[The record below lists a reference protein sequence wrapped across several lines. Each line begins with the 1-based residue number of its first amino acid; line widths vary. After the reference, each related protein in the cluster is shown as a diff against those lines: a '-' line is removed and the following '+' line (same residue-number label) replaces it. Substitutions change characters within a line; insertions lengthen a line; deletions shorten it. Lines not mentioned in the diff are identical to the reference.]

1 MKKLILPVFVMF
13 MTALSI
19 HTLEAQIRTPQ
30 PSPAAEVKQTVGL
43 TEVTIVYSRPS
54 AKGRVVFGDLV
65 PMGQLW
71 RTGANAATKLTFSDN
86 VKLGGQELKKGS
98 YAIITAPGAEMWK
111 VMLHVYDGSNWT
123 AYTEKEPAV
132 SFSVKSD
139 KTAEFTETF
148 TIAVNDVTSTSAN
161 IDIRWENTKVSLP
174 LMVEF
179 DATVMENIKR
189 VMSGPSAGDMA
200 AAANYYH
207 DNGKDLNQAL
217 EWIQKAN
224 ASTPRYW
231 TLRRE
236 AMILADLG
244 RYEEAVKT
252 AEKSLAMAS
261 EGGDDAYVKMNK
273 KSIEEWTPKI
283 IKAAPQPDASKKGK
297 KGKS

>member
-1 MKKLILPVFVMF
+1 MKKLILPLFVMF

-43 TEVTIVYSRPS
+43 TDVTIVYSRPS

-65 PMGQLW
+65 PMDQLW
-71 RTGANAATKLTFSDN
+71 RTGANSATKLTFSEN
-86 VKLGGQELKKGS
+86 VKLGGQEVKKGS
-98 YAIITAPGAEMWK
+98 YALITAPGKDMWK
-111 VMLHVYDGSNWT
+111 VMLHNYDGTNWT
-123 AYTEKEPAV
+123 TYTEKEPAV
-132 SFSVKSD
+132 VFSVKSD

-148 TIAVNDVTSTSAN
+148 TIAVNDVTTTSAS
-161 IDIRWENTKVSLP
+161 IDIRWENTKASLP

-179 DATVMENIKR
+179 DAAVMENIKR
-189 VMSGPSAGDMA
+189 VMSGPSAGDLA

-207 DNGKDLNQAL
+207 DNGKDLKQAL

-252 AEKSLAMAS
+252 AEKSLTLAS
-261 EGGDDAYVKMNK
+261 DSGDDAYVKMNK

-283 IKAAPQPDASKKGK
+283 IKAAPQPATSPKTKKGK
-297 KGKS
+297 N

>member
-30 PSPAAEVKQTVGL
+30 PSPAAELKQTVGL
-43 TEVTIVYSRPS
+43 TEVAIVYSRPS

-65 PMGQLW
+65 PMDQLW
-71 RTGANAATKLTFSDN
+71 RTGANSATKITFSEN
-86 VKLGGQELKKGS
+86 VKLGGQEVKKGA
-98 YAIITAPGAEMWK
+98 YAIITAPGKEMWK
-111 VMLHVYDGSNWT
+111 VMLHNYDGTNWT
-123 AYTEKEPAV
+123 SYTEKEAAV
-132 SFSVKSD
+132 TFAVKSD

-148 TIAVNDVTSTSAN
+148 TIVVNDVTSNSAN

-179 DATVMENIKR
+179 DAAVMENIKR
-189 VMSGPSAGDMA
+189 VMSGPSAGDLA

-224 ASTPRYW
+224 ASAPRYW

-252 AEKSLAMAS
+252 AEKSLALAS

-283 IKAAPQPDASKKGK
+283 VKAAPQPAAPKGK
-297 KGKS
+297 KGKN

>member
-1 MKKLILPVFVMF
+1 M
-13 MTALSI
+13 
-19 HTLEAQIRTPQ
+19 
-30 PSPAAEVKQTVGL
+30 
-43 TEVTIVYSRPS
+43 
-54 AKGRVVFGDLV
+54 FGDLV
-65 PMGQLW
+65 PMDQVW
-71 RTGANAATKLTFSDN
+71 RTGANSATKITFSEN
-86 VKLGGQELKKGS
+86 VKLGGQEVKKGS
-98 YAIITAPGAEMWK
+98 YALLTVPGKDMWK
-111 VMLHVYDGSNWT
+111 VMLHNYESTNWGS
-123 AYTEKEPAV
+123 YTDKAAAV
-132 SFSVKSD
+132 AFSVKSD

-148 TIAVNDVTSTSAN
+148 TIAVNDVTSNSAN
-161 IDIRWENTKVSLP
+161 IDIRWENTKASLP

-179 DATVMENIKR
+179 DAAVMENIKR
-189 VMSGPSAGDMA
+189 VMAGPSAGDLA

-252 AEKSLAMAS
+252 AEKSLALAS

-283 IKAAPQPDASKKGK
+283 KPAQQPATQPKGK